1 MLHVTIGQKTALIST
16 IMTTKSPNCLES
28 VWSKTGLAITAVG
41 LTLAVASSA
50 SAATVFGFQDE
61 YAPSNWTFTNSNADG
76 FVNTSQAPTSISLTG
91 GNLGGGVG
99 AGNTNYTTTAAAA
112 GEVMFDWDYS
122 TSDDYAIYDPFFV
135 LNGTATKLTA
145 DFGDQIQSG
154 TFMFDVLAGDIFGFR
169 ISTGDNFYGR
179 ATVTISNFEA
189 PAPAVAPAVPE
200 ASNILGLITIST
212 LGVGTLL
219 KRR

>member
-1 MLHVTIGQKTALIST
+1 MIWDKTALLST
-16 IMTTKSPNCLES
+16 IMTAKSPNCLES

-50 SAATVFGFQDE
+50 SAATVTVFGFQEE
-61 YAPSNWTFTNSNADG
+61 YAPSNWTFTNSNTDG
-76 FVNTSQAPTSISLTG
+76 SVDTSQAPTSISLTG
-91 GNLGGGVG
+91 GDNGSNDS
-99 AGNTNYTTTAAAA
+99 GNTDYTTTAAAA

-122 TSDDYAIYDPFFV
+122 TFDGPSYDPFFV
-135 LNGTATKLTA
+135 LNGSPIQLT
-145 DFGDQIQSG
+145 DDSGSPFQSG

-169 ISTGDNFYGR
+169 IGTTDNLFGS

-189 PAPAVAPAVPE
+189 PAPAVPE